1 MCDCH
6 IGYGWGWELAL
17 EEIPGPK
24 ESWIERQRRLWE
36 DALDRLEKALGKRKP
51 MGDEHERR

>member
-6 IGYGWGWELAL
+6 IGYGFGWELAL
-17 EEIPGPK
+17 DQPPSPK

-36 DALDRLEKALGKRKP
+36 EALDKLEAILGKRKP
-51 MGDEHERR
+51 KRDVP